1 MLGSACPHA
10 PADTAA
16 AGLAA
21 ADPVTSDTGGDLT
34 TGGKKRVIAAPPLAV
49 AKAGRAP
56 AKAPL
61 GGGVGEAIGAAST
74 PPIAAP
80 AAGTPTVIPSL
91 RPQP

>member
-21 ADPVTSDTGGDLT
+21 ADPVTSDTGLT

-61 GGGVGEAIGAAST
+61 GGGVREAIGAAST